1 MKKSLSEMSLQE
13 LWELFPIRL
22 TAYQQCWKGW
32 FEQEREALTGSLQ
45 ETGLV
50 RLSHIGSTAVA
61 GIWAKPIIDILAEFN
76 AAGETERIQAA
87 LKANGYRCMS
97 RGSGRASFNK
107 GYTEEGFAERVFHLH
122 VRPAGDCDELY
133 FRDYLQAH
141 PAAAKEYERLKLSL
155 WRDFEHDRDGYTDA
169 KADFVRE
176 YTEKAKL
183 AYPGRYAYKAD

>member
-97 RGSGRASFNK
+97 RGSGRGKPTFSADWGGFRL
-107 GYTEEGFAERVFHLH
+107 TVWDEEGRRIGPDRLLVLLTRIEMENGEKTAVL
-122 VRPAGDCDELY
+122 PAWAC
-133 FRDYLQAH
+133 
-141 PAAAKEYERLKLSL
+141 PS
-155 WRDFEHDRDGYTDA
+155 
-169 KADFVRE
+169 
-176 YTEKAKL
+176 
-183 AYPGRYAYKAD
+183 